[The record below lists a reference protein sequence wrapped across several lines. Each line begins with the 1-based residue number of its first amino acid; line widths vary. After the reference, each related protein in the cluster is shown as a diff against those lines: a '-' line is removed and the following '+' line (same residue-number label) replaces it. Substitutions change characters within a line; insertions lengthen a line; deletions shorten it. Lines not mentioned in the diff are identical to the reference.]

1 VVNQL
6 RDALSAVNQSSA
18 LEWAAQFPRLSV
30 VELARQLS
38 GRVEPIALQQ
48 EMVREA
54 REQGTFPELARGL
67 LVRLLLRDFPRGL
80 GQSAPEEAKSA
91 LASIFSIWM
100 LIFDPDQRTA
110 AEAIW
115 AKVVNELE
123 THPNWAPEPGDARL
137 AKLFAG
143 HDLNRSKRAALVA
156 AARERIEVCLQGLAT
171 NKRWLEALTQLPPG
185 HGLLHAASW
194 VDAEVRNGGFAQLY
208 KNSGGVEVPLAITA
222 LHAMGRAELAVLV
235 QESLI
240 NARLNHRHLLASELT
255 HAPVLPENASP
266 RSWTQLENA
275 YYPLA
280 RDLFEAYAS
289 LIESKPELF
298 NPTYRTLR
306 HSDGR
311 TWRIRTSG
319 AAIEL
324 EIGLED
330 GTSINRLRQCATA
343 ERAEQEMKS
352 MLEEQLADGF
362 VEAPARAGSRN

>member
-1 VVNQL
+1 MTQL

-38 GRVEPIALQQ
+38 GRVAPIALQQ

-54 REQGTFPELARGL
+54 REQGTFPELARAL

-100 LIFDPDQRTA
+100 LIFDPDQRAA

-115 AKVVNELE
+115 AKVVHELE

-143 HDLNRSKRAALVA
+143 HDLNRSKRASLVA
-156 AARERIEVCLQGLAT
+156 AARERIETCIQGLAT
-171 NKRWLEALTQLPPG
+171 NKRWLEALSHLPPG
-185 HGLLHAASW
+185 HGFLHAASW
-194 VDAEVRNGGFAQLY
+194 VDAEVHNGGFAQLY
-208 KNSGGVEVPLAITA
+208 KNSGGVEVPLAIVA
-222 LHAMGRAELAVLV
+222 LQAMGRADLAVLV

-240 NARLNHRHLLASELT
+240 GARLNHRHLLAAELT
-255 HAPVLPENASP
+255 HAPVLPENATP
-266 RSWTQLENA
+266 RTWAQLDTA
-275 YYPLA
+275 YTA
-280 RDLFEAYAS
+280 IAHNLFEAYAS
-289 LIESKPELF
+289 LIEAKPELF
-298 NPTYRTLR
+298 NPTYRELR
-306 HSDGR
+306 HTDGR

-330 GTSINRLRQCATA
+330 GTSINRLRQCANA
-343 ERAEQEMKS
+343 ERAEQEMKA
-352 MLEEQLADGF
+352 MIEEQLADGF
-362 VEAPARAGSRN
+362 VEGRARTASRN